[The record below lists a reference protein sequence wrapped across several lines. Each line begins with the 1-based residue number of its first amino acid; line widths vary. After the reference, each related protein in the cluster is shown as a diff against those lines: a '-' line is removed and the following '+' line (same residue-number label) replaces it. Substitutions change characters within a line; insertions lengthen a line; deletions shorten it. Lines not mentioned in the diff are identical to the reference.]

1 MRLSAVLVGLSTAT
15 MGVHAHTHLWGV
27 WINGIFQGHGHHRY
41 LRAPPTNN
49 PVKDL
54 QSRSLACNVE
64 SEAVPETLQVV
75 AGDRITFEWHHSY
88 RHDDVI
94 DPSYKGPISVYMA
107 PTSSNGEGNVWVKI
121 WEEGLN
127 GTWATEKLRDSHGE
141 HTITVPLIASGKY
154 LLRPEI
160 IALHE
165 AGTPYS
171 TNRALGAQFF
181 MNCVQIEVL
190 SHGRILPPG
199 VSFPGA
205 YNYTDPGLLFDI
217 HNTRGPKYVVPGPKV
232 WTGSK
237 GGRIG
242 HAAAEQSVHSHAN
255 SLVFGGGLPVG
266 SWSDDGGFY
275 GGAFLADPMPY
286 HDDDFLD
293 TPFHDF
299 DFNETDTHDINFHD
313 TTYHDTAYHDAAY
326 HDTAYH
332 DTDFHDAAFHDAEF
346 HSSHNVASAK
356 APHASADSNHDL
368 VPEHGQCGGHYWKG
382 PTKCAGNAHCVK
394 LHGGLL
400 PRLKKL
406 HVDGFINL

>member
-1 MRLSAVLVGLSTAT
+1 MVAFSPLEFLSQGKLGFANLVCTDNS
-15 MGVHAHTHLWGV
+15 
-27 WINGIFQGHGHHRY
+27 
-41 LRAPPTNN
+41 
-49 PVKDL
+49 
-54 QSRSLACNVE
+54 
-64 SEAVPETLQVV
+64 
-75 AGDRITFEWHHSY
+75 
-88 RHDDVI
+88 I
-94 DPSYKGPISVYMA
+94 DFS
-107 PTSSNGEGNVWVKI
+107 
-121 WEEGLN
+121 
-127 GTWATEKLRDSHGE
+127 
-141 HTITVPLIASGKY
+141 
-154 LLRPEI
+154 
-160 IALHE
+160 
-165 AGTPYS
+165 
-171 TNRALGAQFF
+171 
-181 MNCVQIEVL
+181 
-190 SHGRILPPG
+190 
-199 VSFPGA
+199 A

-368 VPEHGQCGGHYWKG
+368 VPEHGQCGGHYWKVRQSVERSMSRQY
-382 PTKCAGNAHCVK
+382 N
-394 LHGGLL
+394 
-400 PRLKKL
+400 
-406 HVDGFINL
+406 II